1 MSPKLFEQ
9 FEFTPH
15 TRVLVAVSGGVDSMV
30 LLDLAVRAP
39 NLDVVVA
46 TFDHRLRP
54 ESRQE
59 QAFVAAAAARYHVP
73 VVTGTWQRS
82 AATAVSEAAAR
93 QARYD
98 FLNASADSQ
107 AATVIMTA
115 HHADDQLE
123 TVLFRLGRSGD
134 PAALVGIR
142 PDQPWRKKRLVRPL
156 LNFSKDDIRAYAGR
170 HGLDFCDDPSNA
182 DTRYARNQLRHQ
194 VIPAF
199 KKQNPEL
206 LRHVQRFTTEQSGLV
221 ALAQMQLTEWQQRLR
236 INSVTIDWRAA
247 ANQPR
252 TIQLML
258 LATLLRQWQPR
269 VNHGLLMPI
278 LKSLNDTRE
287 RRFDLGAGVTI
298 AVQAAKIV
306 KLVPKPKL
314 APATFSRI
322 GQKCQ
327 TARGTFQLQT
337 KVAGDQGIPVRVR
350 LPITLRTRQAG
361 DIVYLPNGVK
371 QKLRRFFINAKV
383 PARTRDQLLVLA
395 QGHQIFWI
403 EGQPLERLSL
413 PAQTDILH
421 VVLVKLPDVDRSEDK

>member
-1 MSPKLFEQ
+1 
-9 FEFTPH
+9 
-15 TRVLVAVSGGVDSMV
+15 
-30 LLDLAVRAP
+30 
-39 NLDVVVA
+39 
-46 TFDHRLRP
+46 
-54 ESRQE
+54 
-59 QAFVAAAAARYHVP
+59 
-73 VVTGTWQRS
+73 
-82 AATAVSEAAAR
+82 
-93 QARYD
+93 
-98 FLNASADSQ
+98 
-107 AATVIMTA
+107 
-115 HHADDQLE
+115 
-123 TVLFRLGRSGD
+123 
-134 PAALVGIR
+134 
-142 PDQPWRKKRLVRPL
+142 
-156 LNFSKDDIRAYAGR
+156 
-170 HGLDFCDDPSNA
+170 
-182 DTRYARNQLRHQ
+182 
-194 VIPAF
+194 
-199 KKQNPEL
+199 
-206 LRHVQRFTTEQSGLV
+206 
-221 ALAQMQLTEWQQRLR
+221 MQLSEWQQRLR

-278 LKSLNDTRE
+278 LRSLNDTRE

-314 APATFSRI
+314 APVTFSRI